1 MRRIKPLLIGLYDY
15 NHLGLRYLSSRLKS
29 GGYEPVLFFVKRFA
43 SHKTTEP
50 SPGEYRL
57 LAESAGTGPDFIG
70 ISVMSSLYLQV
81 AIDLTG
87 SCGRPPA
94 PCFGEVSTPPS
105 FP

>member
-29 GGYEPVLFFVKRFA
+29 GWYEPVLFFVKRFA

-57 LAESAGTGPDFIG
+57 LAEKARELAPDFIG
-70 ISVMSSLYLQV
+70 ISVMSS
-81 AIDLTG
+81 
-87 SCGRPPA
+87 
-94 PCFGEVSTPPS
+94 
-105 FP
+105 